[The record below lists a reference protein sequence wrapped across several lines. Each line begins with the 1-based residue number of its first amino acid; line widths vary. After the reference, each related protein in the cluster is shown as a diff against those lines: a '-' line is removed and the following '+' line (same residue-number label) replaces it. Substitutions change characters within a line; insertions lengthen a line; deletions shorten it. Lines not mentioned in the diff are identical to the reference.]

1 MQLLHPFMPF
11 VTEEVY
17 HLLRERKEGD
27 DLTIKQLIKPKEP
40 DSQILTGGK
49 LLKELISGIRDVR
62 NKNQLKPKDRI
73 KVNIQT
79 LSDSV
84 FQRMHAI
91 LQKQV
96 NADAINYVDS
106 PVSNAL
112 NVVIGKDKLYIETPN
127 ATDFNNQR
135 EQLKR
140 DLVYMQGFLISVDKK
155 LSNERFIQ
163 NAKAEVIES
172 ERKKKAD
179 AEEKIK
185 AIREQLEALG

>member
-1 MQLLHPFMPF
+1 MSNSAYQ
-11 VTEEVY
+11 
-17 HLLRERKEGD
+17 
-27 DLTIKQLIKPKEP
+27 
-40 DSQILTGGK
+40 
-49 LLKELISGIRDVR
+49 GID
-62 NKNQLKPKDRI
+62 
-73 KVNIQT
+73 T
-79 LSDSV
+79 
-84 FQRMHAI
+84 I

-112 NVVIGKDKLYIETPN
+112 NVVIGKDKLYIETPH

-135 EQLKR
+135 EQLQR
-140 DLVYMQGFLISVDKK
+140 DLVYMQGFLISVEKK

-163 NAKAEVIES
+163 NAKAAVIES

-185 AIREQLEALG
+185 AIREQLEDLG